1 MHLGDKN
8 VGDIVKI
15 AENGTPVEY
24 IIVHKGKPS
33 TMYDNSCIGVWV
45 LRKDI
50 HSYRAWDGT
59 KDNYENAYSGSSISS
74 WLNNTFLNT
83 LDEIIR
89 ENIKTVKIPYKQN
102 HGSDSAGVQSGSN
115 GLSVKAFL
123 LSAYEVGVGGLNLPC
138 DGAIL
143 DYFSDADDD
152 LRKAVDINGASAPWW
167 LRTPYAS
174 GRYYVAY
181 IAATG
186 QVAGGVNAYKNTVA
200 ARPSF
205 VLNENL
211 AVGPNGDVSINALPT
226 ITSDKTGDLGTLAEG
241 FTCTYSVTDDD
252 EADTLHI
259 TLSMDGAT
267 IKTFRAT
274 KGTEYTH
281 PLTGTDW
288 LKVTN
293 GEHTFG
299 IAVTD
304 DTDTVTSTA
313 TFTKDCNKL
322 STSLTN
328 PFAADDVIT
337 ACTLSIEGYIPED
350 AICKYEVTNNALD
363 DEPVWED
370 CTATVKSGFS
380 YLFQNDEAENGFAF
394 NYRISIQRGESNEG
408 GYITSISGG
417 FE

>member
-50 HSYRAWDGT
+50 HSYRVWDGT
-59 KDNYENAYSGSSISS
+59 KDNYENSYDGATIRT
-74 WLNNTFLNT
+74 WLGNTFLNT
-83 LDEIIR
+83 IDEIVR
-89 ENIKTVKIPYKQN
+89 ESIKTVKIPYHIA
-102 HGSDSAGVQSGSN
+102 HGTSGMGEGTGSK
-115 GLSVKAFL
+115 GLSCKVFL
-123 LSAYEVGVGGLNLPC
+123 LSAYEVGVGISTMC
-138 DGAIL
+138 EDGAIL
-143 DYFSDADDD
+143 DYFLDADDD
-152 LRKAVDINGASAPWW
+152 LRKAVDINGADATWW
-167 LRTPYAS
+167 LRTPYATNGKS
-174 GRYYVAY
+174 VVYINDTGKAGSSYAY
-181 IAATG
+181 NNIAA
-186 QVAGGVNAYKNTVA
+186 V
-200 ARPSF
+200 RPAF
-205 VLNENL
+205 VLPEDL

-313 TFTKDCNKL
+313 TFTRDCNKL